1 MSRLVRKSTSKM
13 SIRSAINSF
22 EPSKNATLNKDSKL
36 TSNPTDDDL
45 TKKLV
50 ADQVKPILATLE
62 E

>member
-1 MSRLVRKSTSKM
+1 M

-45 TKKLV
+45 TKKMV